1 MSHLSDET
9 LQAFADH
16 MLEGEARTRAAQ
28 HAADCPRCQAQ
39 LAEYRALF
47 EGLEELP
54 VPPPPPRF
62 TAQVMSRVAERE
74 AENAR
79 QRMLAMVTLG
89 ASAALAFGCFALAG
103 NAAWARHLTA
113 AGSNVLQ
120 LAELGR
126 AMFHALAPVLA
137 ALRLQL
143 VALAAAVC
151 IPTLLVLHRSL
162 APRGQVL

>member
-9 LQAFADH
+9 LQALADH
-16 MLEGEARTRAAQ
+16 TLQGEARIGPSQ
-28 HAADCPRCQAQ
+28 HAAGCARCQAQ

-47 EGLEELP
+47 EGLADLS

-79 QRMLAMVTLG
+79 QRRLALVTLG

-103 NAAWARHLTA
+103 NAAWARHLTLA
-113 AGSNVLQ
+113 SSNMLQ

-162 APRGQVL
+162 APRGQAL